1 MGDNHATGVYK
12 QKKGSTLVGH
22 VPMKCSTLEDNLL
35 SAIKENRLAAVVT
48 GKRKRKVGLVVPA
61 ELTGRMKKQNIAT
74 ILQPELEKNKE
85 K

>member
-48 GKRKRKVGLVVPA
+48 GFRK
-61 ELTGRMKKQNIAT
+61 
-74 ILQPELEKNKE
+74 
-85 K
+85 